1 MSLIRKQNNPLL
13 VFDNIK
19 NLKTLLKPIPVKSQE
34 KLLLALNERALKL
47 YKTICNG
54 FEDYPEANFKINC
67 EIRTNS
73 CFSIFV
79 TFGYGLNYGLY
90 IYDDKNCIINFN
102 DDDKAKVLS
111 DYIFPHKIEM
121 KEIIFNAQIGS
132 FTSKFNFNNES
143 LK

>member
-13 VFDNIK
+13 IFDNIK
-19 NLKTLLKPIPVKSQE
+19 NLKSLLKPIPVKDQE
-34 KLLLALNERALKL
+34 KLFVALNERAFKL
-47 YKTICNG
+47 YTIIANG
-54 FEDYPEANFKINC
+54 FEDYPDANFKINC

-79 TFGYGLNYGLY
+79 SFGYGLNYGLY
-90 IYDDKNCIINFN
+90 VYDNDNCIVDF
-102 DDDKAKVLS
+102 DDDERAKVLS